1 MSNYNW
7 NLSSIRKKKKYV
19 LDRLKCVNLTDKEKE
34 ELEMSL
40 IGYVCLLQTGVSKFA
55 SNLKNVLQK
64 VTNGKLKLTKEE
76 KYAKLEYE
84 LVQNKGDYV
93 DDDYLQFLLDLAQN
107 IADGNTEEITFTKME
122 ISDKELI
129 DMSKKFY
136 TELDDNDIKERALK
150 TLDNPELLHI
160 REGQLGEFENYGGL
174 TIYDHVFDEA
184 YCSVARENTIFDY
197 QILNHEIMHSVDF
210 YSKKKLPSETYYG
223 FHEVPTY
230 TIDYLFIDYLEKQGF
245 DKKEVQKLRMK
256 KNDYLKSLANMTL
269 LQIKLDLV
277 RSKGISAY
285 NDLSVENVKEHIS
298 FQTMKQLLEVESGL
312 IAYGFY
318 KQISIDKKRGIDNI
332 KTFMEATISLQ
343 ERPDF
348 SNYGFT
354 DEDIMSL
361 SKEFDSYSQR
371 PNIVE
376 YIEKPTEHIINLE
389 QFPYQNSDIPRIK
402 R

>member
-1 MSNYNW
+1 MSNYKW
-7 NLSSIRKKKKYV
+7 NLSSIRKNKKYV
-19 LDRLKCVNLTDKEKE
+19 LERLKCINLTDKEKE

-40 IGYVCLLQTGVSKFA
+40 VGYVCLLQTGVSKVV
-55 SNLKNVLQK
+55 SNFKNALQK
-64 VTNGKLKLTKEE
+64 VTNSKLKLTKEE
-76 KYAKLEYE
+76 KYEKLEYQ
-84 LVQNKGDYV
+84 LIQNKGDYV

-122 ISDKELI
+122 IADKDLI
-129 DMSKKFY
+129 DMSKQFY
-136 TELDDNDIKERALK
+136 IELGDNDIKERALK

-160 REGQLGEFENYGGL
+160 RERQLGEFENYGGL

-210 YSKKKLPSETYYG
+210 HSKKKLPSETYYG

-230 TIDYLFIDYLEKQGF
+230 TIDYIFIDYLEKQGF
-245 DKKEVQKLRMK
+245 DKEEVQKLRVQK
-256 KNDYLKSLANMTL
+256 DDYLKSLANMTL
-269 LQIKLDLV
+269 LQIKMDLMH
-277 RSKGISAY
+277 SKGISAY
-285 NDLSVENVKEHIS
+285 NDLSAENVKEHIS

-318 KQISIDKKRGIDNI
+318 KQIGIDKKRGIDNI
-332 KTFMEATISLQ
+332 KTFMESTISLH

-348 SNYGFT
+348 SRYGFT
-354 DEDIMSL
+354 DVDIMSL
-361 SKEFDSYSQR
+361 SKEFGSYSKR
-371 PNIVE
+371 TNIVE
-376 YIEKPTEHIINLE
+376 YIEKPTEITINPE
-389 QFPYQNSDIPRIK
+389 QTLYQNSDIPRIK